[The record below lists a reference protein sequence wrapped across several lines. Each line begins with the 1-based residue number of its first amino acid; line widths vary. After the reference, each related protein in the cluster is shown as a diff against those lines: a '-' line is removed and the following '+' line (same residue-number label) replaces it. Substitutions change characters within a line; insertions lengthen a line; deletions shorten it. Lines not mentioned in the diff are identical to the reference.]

1 MPLKRRV
8 AQLAFDRYFRPRL
21 RDLMKPQHPVVLEYA
36 ISPQP
41 RYGFGKPPH
50 PALYEIFDDFRS
62 GYEERLHRFIGLA
75 DFLREIA
82 KTPGEGPLA
91 AEPTF
96 LNNYFLGLDAIAL
109 TAFLRDLR
117 PATLLEIGSG
127 NSTRFA
133 RRAVRDFRLPT
144 RIVSCDPAPRA
155 EILGVADEILEQP
168 AETLPLDLFDGLS
181 AGDVLFIDSSHQ
193 IFQNSDVTTLF
204 LEVLPRLRRGVIV
217 HIHDILLPYDYPP
230 PWAERYYSE
239 QYLLAMWLLA
249 DPQHFEILL
258 PNAFVSSDAALSR
271 ILDPLWEF
279 PELQRAR
286 AHALE
291 QMYGFLG
298 YSLWLRVA

>member
-1 MPLKRRV
+1 MPLKKRV
-8 AQLAFDRYFRPRL
+8 AKLAFDKYFRPRL
-21 RDLMKPQHPVVLEYA
+21 RDLMQPAYPVVLDYP
-36 ISPQP
+36 ISPRP

-50 PALYEIFDDFRS
+50 PALYGIFDGFRQ
-62 GYEERLHRFIGLA
+62 GYVERLRLFLGMA

-82 KTPGEGPLA
+82 KAPAGGQMA

-109 TAFLRDLR
+109 TAFLRDFR

-133 RRAVRDFRLPT
+133 RRAVRDFGLPT

-168 AETLPLDLFDGLS
+168 AETLPHDLFDGLA

-193 IFQNSDVTTLF
+193 VFQNSDVTTLF

-230 PWAERYYSE
+230 PWAERHYSE

-249 DPQHFEILL
+249 NPQHFEILL
-258 PNAFVSSDAALSR
+258 PNAFISSDAALSG
-271 ILDPLWEF
+271 ILDPLWEI

-298 YSLWLRVA
+298 YSIWLRVA